1 MTGQI
6 DGRRHHM
13 EPGTA
18 PLPYVKGG
26 KRSLIF
32 GSVSI
37 LHAGLILIPF
47 LLYSL
52 SNFINPPVSVT
63 KVSLVDSPP
72 NDNERPSKYPDAARP
87 DPVGTPDYGDP
98 RPITDIPDVP
108 DPVVEPEP
116 EPVAKP
122 EPKVEP
128 APPEPKPD
136 VKPVAKIPK
145 TEAKVPKELV
155 KPKESKVKPKP
166 KWKSPD
172 EIKKSTKIIR
182 KGTTRT
188 SGNKSS
194 DTRRQ
199 DIRNILKNWAATGGT
214 GSGSPNSS
222 RYGMRGGRGLAG
234 GGGGP
239 VGVLDKDLIDYY
251 DKVAAYLKRNWNQPN
266 KAALNNSMPKVEVR
280 LRIDNAGKVLS
291 ATIIRRSGNR
301 AMDASVE
308 ELVQELKVLPNPPK
322 AMEFVVTMEIDPW

>member
-1 MTGQI
+1 MTGRI
-6 DGRRHHM
+6 DGRRRGV
-13 EPGTA
+13 EPGAA

-37 LHAGLILIPF
+37 FHAGLILIPF

-72 NDNERPSKYPDAARP
+72 NDNEKPSKYPDAARP
-87 DPVGTPDYGDP
+87 DPVGIPDYGDP
-98 RPITDIPDVP
+98 GPITDIPDVP

-116 EPVAKP
+116 EPVVKP

-128 APPEPKPD
+128 VPEPKQE
-136 VKPVAKIPK
+136 VKPVAKTPK
-145 TEAKVPKELV
+145 TEVKVPKELV
-155 KPKESKVKPKP
+155 KPKESKAKP

-172 EIKKSTKIIR
+172 EIRKSTKIIR
-182 KGTTRT
+182 RGSIKN
-188 SGNKSS
+188 SGRKSS
-194 DTRRQ
+194 DTRKQ
-199 DIRNILKNWAATGGT
+199 DISNILKNWAATGGG

-266 KAALNNSMPKVEVR
+266 KAALNNTMPKAEVR

-308 ELVQELKVLPNPPK
+308 ELVQGLKVLPNPPK